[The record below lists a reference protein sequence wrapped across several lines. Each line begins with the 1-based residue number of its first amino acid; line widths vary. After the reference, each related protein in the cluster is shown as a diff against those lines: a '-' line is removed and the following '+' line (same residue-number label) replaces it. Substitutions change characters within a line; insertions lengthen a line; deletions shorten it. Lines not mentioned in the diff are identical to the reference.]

1 MRMSYVAPLQDIR
14 FVLNELAGLSEIQQL
29 PALQELSPDLVDAV
43 LAENARFVQDVIAPL
58 NRVGD
63 TSPAK
68 WQDGKVSTSSGF
80 KEAFKGFTEGGWQG
94 LQHPTEFGGQGLPK
108 LVGTPCVESVN
119 AANLAFSLC
128 PLLTDGVVEALLT
141 AGSEEQKQLIVPKLV
156 EGSWTGTMNL
166 TEPQAGSDLAQVR
179 TRAVPQDDGTYRLRG
194 QKIFITFGE
203 HDLAENIIH

>member
-1 MRMSYVAPLQDIR
+1 MRLSYVAPLQDIR
-14 FVLNELAGLSEIQQL
+14 FVLNELAGLSDIQQL
-29 PALQELSPDLVDAV
+29 PAFQEVSPDLVDAV
-43 LAENARFVQDVIAPL
+43 LAENARFVQDVVAPL

-68 WQDGKVSTSSGF
+68 WQDGKVSTSPGF
-80 KEAFKGFTEGGWQG
+80 KAAFPGFAEGGWPAR
-94 LQHPTEFGGQGLPK
+94 QHPVEFGGQGLTK

-128 PLLTDGVVEALLT
+128 PLLTDGVVEALMT
-141 AGSEEQKQLIVPKLV
+141 AGSQEQKELIVPRLV

-179 TRAVPQDDGTYRLRG
+179 T
-194 QKIFITFGE
+194 
-203 HDLAENIIH
+203 